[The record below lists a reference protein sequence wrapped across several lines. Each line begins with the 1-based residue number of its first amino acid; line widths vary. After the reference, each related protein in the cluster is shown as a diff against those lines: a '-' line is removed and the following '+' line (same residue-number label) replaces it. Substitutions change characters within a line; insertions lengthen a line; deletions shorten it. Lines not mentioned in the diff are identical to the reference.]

1 MENASLFNLK
11 NDPYEEINLIK
22 EKQDLVLKL
31 EQKLISF
38 LNLNLPYDE
47 NENENENEDEDEDEQ
62 IKAELKKLGYL

>member
-1 MENASLFNLK
+1 MFRFEFIICVDLK

-31 EQKLISF
+31 EQKLTQF
-38 LNLNLPYDE
+38 LKLNLPY
-47 NENENENEDEDEDEQ
+47 NENLNEYEDEQ